1 MSSSVEQNKNYVKFS
16 CSSDKSNADSF
27 GTLNSIHK
35 NQTDGAMQ
43 AVKTL
48 ATMRFTAKSDYPKP
62 DCTSPSAPDGT
73 TRATCI
79 KDIVCFKN
87 KRFLFCSKFLQVN
100 GDYTVS
106 LTLTF
111 DMMGRPFDAIN

>member
-1 MSSSVEQNKNYVKFS
+1 MSSSVEQNENYVKFL
-16 CSSDKSNADSF
+16 CSSDKSKSNTDSL
-27 GTLNSIHK
+27 GMSNSINK

-48 ATMRFTAKSDYPKP
+48 ASMRFSFNENETKSNSLKP

-87 KRFLFCSKFLQVN
+87 KCFLF
-100 GDYTVS
+100 
-106 LTLTF
+106 
-111 DMMGRPFDAIN
+111 R